1 MENTE
6 KLTPRE
12 WIENMWYHYKWLI
25 IFGGLLIIFLVI
37 SCFQFLSN
45 DEPDVNILHMGPM
58 YISPEVADRIEE
70 TIGGFS
76 DDYNDDGDK
85 TVAILDITV
94 NKFGTDESN
103 TFNYDQYN
111 KSLQRFQTEIR
122 AGDAVI
128 YLLDKEY
135 FDICVQES
143 LLTPLDEVIDD
154 AYMPENTVEGY
165 GVPVTELDAFDLEGL
180 SNVPDTAILCLRRSP
195 EHDEIKYGRKQETWE
210 GNRKTF
216 VNIIKYREK

>member
-1 MENTE
+1 MEKTE

-37 SCFQFLSN
+37 SCFQFFGN
-45 DEPDVNILHMGPM
+45 DDPDVNILHMGPM
-58 YISPEVADRIEE
+58 YISPEVADKIEA
-70 TIGGFS
+70 TVGGFS
-76 DDYNDDGDK
+76 EDYNDDGKK
-85 TVAILDITV
+85 TVSILDITV

-103 TFNYDQYN
+103 TFNYDQHN
-111 KSLQRFQTEIR
+111 SALQRFQTEIR

-128 YLLDKEY
+128 YILDKEY
-135 FDICVQES
+135 FDICVQEG

-154 AYMPENTVEGY
+154 AYMPENTVDGY
-165 GVPVTELDAFDLEGL
+165 GVSVSELDAFKLEGL
-180 SNVPDTAILCLRRSP
+180 SNVPDTAIICLRRSP
-195 EHDEIKYGRKQETWE
+195 EKDELKYGRTQETWE

-216 VNIIKYREK
+216 VNIIKYREN

>member
-1 MENTE
+1 MEKTE

-25 IFGGLLIIFLVI
+25 IFGGLLIAFLVI
-37 SCFQFLSN
+37 SCFQFFAN
-45 DEPDVNILHMGPM
+45 DDPDVNILHMGPM
-58 YISPEVADRIEE
+58 YISPEVADKIEA
-70 TIGGFS
+70 TVGGMAE
-76 DDYNDDGDK
+76 DYNDDGEVN
-85 TVAILDITV
+85 VAILDITV

-111 KSLQRFQTEIR
+111 SALQRFQTEIR

-128 YLLDKEY
+128 YLIDKEY
-135 FDICVQES
+135 FDICVSEG

-154 AYMPENTVEGY
+154 AYMPENTVDGY
-165 GVPVTELDAFDLEGL
+165 GVYVSELDAFGLEGL
-180 SNVPDTAILCLRRSP
+180 SSVPDTAILCLRRSP
-195 EHDEIKYGRKQETWE
+195 EKDEIKYGRTQETWE

-216 VNIIKYREK
+216 VNIIKYREN